1 MDIPKKKI
9 NLEEILNKNFNLY
22 TAYSVKDKNG
32 EFTPVIDK
40 AGALKAMKEA
50 CKQTLELAVENAKCN
65 AYLNYNDPYD
75 YSQGVKRA
83 VGYVDEQSII
93 AVPLF
98 DYIKCPLSKWTFSI
112 KPIREWT
119 EKTCEGKTL
128 NLFAGRTKL
137 NIDEVRNDLDDEALA
152 DYQKDAL
159 QFVKEWNGEKFD
171 TILLDPP
178 YAYRKSM
185 EMYKGIKA
193 SPFRQLKDELPR
205 ILKPNGLVIT
215 FGYHSNTMGK
225 NRGFEVEQ
233 IALFSHG
240 GAIHDTIASVERHC
254 R

>member
-1 MDIPKKKI
+1 MDKLKTE
-9 NLEEILNKNFNLY
+9 NGSNALY
-22 TAYSVKDKNG
+22 TALPS
-32 EFTPVIDK
+32 
-40 AGALKAMKEA
+40 
-50 CKQTLELAVENAKCN
+50 
-65 AYLNYNDPYD
+65 
-75 YSQGVKRA
+75 
-83 VGYVDEQSII
+83 
-93 AVPLF
+93 VPLF
-98 DYIKCPLSKWTFSI
+98 DYIKCPLSRWTFSI

-128 NLFAGRTKL
+128 NLFAGKTKL
-137 NIDEVRNDLDDEALA
+137 NIDEIRNDLDIEALK
-152 DYQKDAL
+152 DYNKDAL
-159 QFVKEWNGEKFD
+159 RFVKEWNGDMFD

-215 FGYHSNTMGK
+215 FGYHSNTMGD
-225 NRGFEVEQ
+225 NRGFNVER

-240 GAIHDTIASVERHC
+240 GAIHDTIASVERNY